1 MEFLNFYCLSGTRE
15 SKKNDKM
22 GKKYGMHGNEGNLE
36 KIIDLKMGMK
46 ESIQKACVNI
56 GG

>member
-1 MEFLNFYCLSGTRE
+1 
-15 SKKNDKM
+15 
-22 GKKYGMHGNEGNLE
+22 MHGNEGSLE
-36 KIIDLKMGMK
+36 EILDWKTGRK